1 MIEFIPCLNTATIR
15 PTPLLEKIKIA
26 GKAGFKA
33 LEPWNDEVDSHL
45 AKGGTLVEIRKA
57 IDDAGLS
64 VVSMIALHSWVD
76 GDEAGLPKVLDEV
89 RRRMDQ
95 AAALGSPTIVASP
108 PRGKVDIAQAG
119 ARFAKLHEIGKL
131 AGVKPSMEF
140 LGFVEGVHTLKTA
153 VAIAEASGV
162 PNATVVPDIFH
173 LVRGGGSIEDLL
185 TISGKQMSI
194 FHINDVPPMPA
205 PLTQTDADR
214 VLPGDGMVD
223 LPRVIAIFRKIGY
236 SGPLSLELFNREL
249 WNQDPLEVVKRGIGR
264 MQALVEG

>member
-1 MIEFIPCLNTATIR
+1 
-15 PTPLLEKIKIA
+15 
-26 GKAGFKA
+26 
-33 LEPWNDEVDSHL
+33 
-45 AKGGTLVEIRKA
+45 
-57 IDDAGLS
+57 
-64 VVSMIALHSWVD
+64 
-76 GDEAGLPKVLDEV
+76 
-89 RRRMDQ
+89 MDQ

-119 ARFAKLHEIGKL
+119 ARFAKLYEIGKL

-264 MQALVEG
+264 MQAQVAQTID